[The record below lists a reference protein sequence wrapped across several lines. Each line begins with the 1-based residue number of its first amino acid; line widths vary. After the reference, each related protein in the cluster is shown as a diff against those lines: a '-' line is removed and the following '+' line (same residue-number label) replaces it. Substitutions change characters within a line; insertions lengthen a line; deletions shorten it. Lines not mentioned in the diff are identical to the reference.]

1 MPRSPGELLLTALSG
16 LILGNLDKSAPDRD
30 AARRTRRRE
39 LQVFRPNRVTY
50 ESVAQR
56 RRTEVSHLR
65 ESLGYLRR
73 ATLPVALEHA
83 IYAPLGVYLQQQAWR
98 THWRDAGAVAIFL
111 GSEQNRVT
119 KLARP
124 APKRLVSALPKSCAP
139 AQCRRGSRD
148 PRNKKPPGST
158 QRFRVDLWRNLLIF
172 DGVGE
177 QDGDDADLH
186 HRRRLVRLPRVG
198 GRFPAG
204 TVPPLC

>member
-98 THWRDAGAVAIFL
+98 THRRDAGAVAIFL

-124 APKRLVSALPKSCAP
+124 APKRLVSARAGPMSV
-139 AQCRRGSRD
+139 RE
-148 PRNKKPPGST
+148 PGPMLT
-158 QRFRVDLWRNLLIF
+158 
-172 DGVGE
+172 
-177 QDGDDADLH
+177 
-186 HRRRLVRLPRVG
+186 
-198 GRFPAG
+198 
-204 TVPPLC
+204 